1 MTLLSSTYAKKLLA
15 QMRCPVCGAARE
27 ELLDER
33 FLITA
38 AYHCSAKFGVHGD
51 GEIYVH
57 TVCPAGSYLAA
68 KTLNTEAA
76 IGRQHGGA

>member
-1 MTLLSSTYAKKLLA
+1 MALLSSLYAKKLLA
-15 QMRCPVCGAARE
+15 QKRCPVCGAERE

-33 FLITA
+33 FLMTA
-38 AYHCSAKFGVHGD
+38 AYQCSSKFGVHGD

-57 TVCPAGSYLAA
+57 SVCPAGSYLAA

-76 IGRQHGGA
+76 AIQPEGGA